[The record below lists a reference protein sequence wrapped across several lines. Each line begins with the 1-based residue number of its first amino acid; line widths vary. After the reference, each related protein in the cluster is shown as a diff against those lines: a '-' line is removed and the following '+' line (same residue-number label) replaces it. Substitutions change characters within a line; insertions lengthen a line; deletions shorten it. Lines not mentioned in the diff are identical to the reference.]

1 MTSHRPNKD
10 DLDYRRTPALTLQCC
25 AEHWEVVLHNSMRIS
40 VVIPAF
46 NEELVIAD
54 ILRRVIQLHVADEI
68 LVVDDGSSDR
78 TADVAA
84 AIEGVEVIRHPYNIG
99 NGAAVKSGIRAA
111 NGDVIVLM
119 DADGQHPPEELP
131 NLLQHM
137 GPYDMVVGARS
148 TGSEAAMSRSI
159 ANRVFNFYSSYIVG
173 YRVPD
178 LTSGFRVLRA
188 KIAKNFVYLLP
199 NQFSYPTTLTI
210 AFFRAGYAVKYQ
222 PFVSPARIGQSKIR
236 PLRDGFRFLL
246 TITRLGV
253 LFVPLKIFLPISLF
267 LMTTGM
273 GYVLLELAN
282 SRRFSGFG
290 GLIATIGVF
299 AFLLGLLSEQIAL
312 LRLVNSE
319 R

>member
-1 MTSHRPNKD
+1 MHK
-10 DLDYRRTPALTLQCC
+10 
-25 AEHWEVVLHNSMRIS
+25 SMRVS
-40 VVIPAF
+40 VVMPAF
-46 NEELVIAD
+46 NEDAVIQD
-54 ILRRVIQLHVADEI
+54 ILKRVIQLQVADEI
-68 LVVDDGSSDR
+68 LVVDDGSSDH
-78 TADVAA
+78 TADKASSV
-84 AIEGVEVIRHPYNIG
+84 EGVTVIRHPYNIG

-111 NGDVIVLM
+111 TGDIVVLM
-119 DADGQHPPEELP
+119 DADGQHPPEEIP
-131 NLLQHM
+131 NLLQHLD
-137 GPYDMVVGARS
+137 PYDMVVGERG
-148 TGSEAAMSRSI
+148 TGSESAVSRSV
-159 ANRVFNFYSSYIVG
+159 ANRVFNLYSSYIVG
-173 YRVPD
+173 YQVPD
-178 LTSGFRVLRA
+178 LTSGFRALRA
-188 KIAKNFVYLLP
+188 RVAKNFVYLLP

-222 PFVSPARIGQSKIR
+222 PFASPARIGRSKIR
-236 PLRDGFRFLL
+236 PMRDGFRFLL

-253 LFVPLKIFLPISLF
+253 LFVPMKIFLPISLF

-299 AFLLGLLSEQIAL
+299 TFLLGLVSEQIAL

>member
-1 MTSHRPNKD
+1 LYKSKR
-10 DLDYRRTPALTLQCC
+10 
-25 AEHWEVVLHNSMRIS
+25 VS
-40 VVIPAF
+40 VVMPAF
-46 NEELVIAD
+46 NEDTVIQD
-54 ILRRVIQLHVADEI
+54 VLRRVIQLQIADEI

-78 TADVAA
+78 TADAA
-84 AIEGVEVIRHPYNIG
+84 AAVAGVTVIRHPYNIG
-99 NGAAVKSGIRAA
+99 NGAAVKSGIRVAT
-111 NGDVIVLM
+111 GDIVVLM
-119 DADGQHPPEELP
+119 DADGQHPPEEVP
-131 NLLQHM
+131 NLLQHLD
-137 GPYDMVVGARS
+137 PYDMVVGARS
-148 TGSEAAMSRSI
+148 AGSESALSRSI

-173 YRVPD
+173 YDVPD
-178 LTSGFRVLRA
+178 LTSGFRALRA
-188 KIAKNFVYLLP
+188 SVAKSFVYLLP

-222 PFVSPARIGQSKIR
+222 PFASPARVGRSKIR

-267 LMTTGM
+267 LTTTGM

-299 AFLLGLLSEQIAL
+299 TFLLGLVSEQIAL

>member
-1 MTSHRPNKD
+1 MYKSKR
-10 DLDYRRTPALTLQCC
+10 
-25 AEHWEVVLHNSMRIS
+25 VS
-40 VVIPAF
+40 VVMPAF
-46 NEELVIAD
+46 NEDTVIQD
-54 ILRRVIQLHVADEI
+54 VLRRVIQLQIADEI

-78 TADVAA
+78 TADAA
-84 AIEGVEVIRHPYNIG
+84 AAVAGVTVIRHPYNIG
-99 NGAAVKSGIRAA
+99 NGAAVKSGIRVAT
-111 NGDVIVLM
+111 GDIVVLM
-119 DADGQHPPEELP
+119 DADGQHPPEEVP
-131 NLLQHM
+131 NLLQHLD
-137 GPYDMVVGARS
+137 PYDMVVGARS
-148 TGSEAAMSRSI
+148 AGSESALSRSI

-173 YRVPD
+173 YDVPD
-178 LTSGFRVLRA
+178 LTSGFRALRA
-188 KIAKNFVYLLP
+188 SVAKSFVYLLP

-222 PFVSPARIGQSKIR
+222 PFASPARVGRSKIR

-267 LMTTGM
+267 LTTTGM

-299 AFLLGLLSEQIAL
+299 TFLLGLVSEQIAL